1 MKKLLIIG
9 IVLLITGLIAAALV
23 WKFYVNKPHDDIEK
37 ASPAY
42 SMAAE
47 EFWDKYTADIKKG
60 DSLYTKQVIE
70 LTGKL
75 SRIANNDSLVSL
87 IFVMAADSMFGDKS
101 ISCQMYPKHN
111 DEAKAIVPGSEVKI
125 KGFCVGYNDPD
136 IQFNKCSIVK

>member
-1 MKKLLIIG
+1 MKKLLKTGIILAV
-9 IVLLITGLIAAALV
+9 IGLVAAALV
-23 WKFYVNKPHDDIEK
+23 WKFYINKPHEDIEK
-37 ASPAY
+37 AKPAY
-42 SMAAE
+42 SMSTE
-47 EFWDKYTADIKKG
+47 QFWDKYNADIKTG

-75 SRIANNDSLVSL
+75 SRIDNNDSLVSL

-101 ISCQMYPKHN
+101 ISCQMYAKYN
-111 DEAKAIVPGSEVKI
+111 DEAKTLVPGSVVKI